1 MSYNFSYSLHKN
13 KNFFTVK
20 ILEKQDFI
28 LKMSIQFKIVRKK
41 KKLFSS
47 CQLISKLAFQ
57 QTQDN

>member
-41 KKLFSS
+41 KKAVFILP
-47 CQLISKLAFQ
+47 I
-57 QTQDN
+57 DI